1 MVSLS
6 IINDVTQFKG
16 LTKMLINY
24 MIIYQGYSF
33 IDSDK
38 TISYHGQ
45 KYKLLKNKNIFHE
58 CTLFWK
64 ASTFEHVNED
74 VNVSLEDDFCV
85 TNRPAKYN
93 ILYSAKLPIGRN
105 NCFIV

>member
-1 MVSLS
+1 ME
-6 IINDVTQFKG
+6 
-16 LTKMLINY
+16 
-24 MIIYQGYSF
+24 
-33 IDSDK
+33 
-38 TISYHGQ
+38 
-45 KYKLLKNKNIFHE
+45 KNVFHV

-64 ASTFEHVNED
+64 ASTFKHVNED

-93 ILYSAKLPIGRN
+93 ILYSAKLHIGRN

>member
-1 MVSLS
+1 MTRYL
-6 IINDVTQFKG
+6 
-16 LTKMLINY
+16 
-24 MIIYQGYSF
+24 GYSF
-33 IDSDK
+33 IDPIEIYIYIMRNDFLPVSK
-38 TISYHGQ
+38 IISYW
-45 KYKLLKNKNIFHE
+45 KNVFHE

-64 ASTFEHVNED
+64 SSTFKYINED

-93 ILYSAKLPIGRN
+93 ILYSAKLHIGRN